1 MKNSMETN
9 IEFGDQEE
17 TTEIPSMSLP
27 DLDEFLAGHSF
38 RIVYQ
43 TNNFFLPQ
51 IRNMLVHGDTPI
63 NLRPE
68 YQRRLRW
75 TNTQKSKLIESLLLN
90 IPVPPVFFYES
101 DAARYEVMDG
111 QQRLNAIYDFFSGG
125 IALTGLSL
133 LKPLNGLRYSD
144 CPPHIKRTFNRATIS
159 VIVLLMESEPE
170 RPSESQIS
178 TTDIRRLVFE
188 RLNTGGRKLNAQE
201 IRNALNPG
209 PLNQCILR
217 LSRMKKFTE
226 VFGIP
231 PYDKLD
237 EAECY
242 EDPARRKNNLYATMR
257 DCELV
262 LRVIALRDPD
272 NIRGSMR
279 SMLDRAMAKK
289 LRDEEI
295 DTLENDFIMQF
306 EFLCDLLGE
315 KPFTIKF
322 RESRKERISVALYD
336 AAMVALD
343 RVWDRRDEVRANG
356 AGVAERLEA
365 AKAEDD
371 KYELIVGRKN
381 TAEAVRDRIDLL
393 QMILLPG

>member
-1 MKNSMETN
+1 MEPK
-9 IEFGDQEE
+9 IEFGNQEE
-17 TTEIPSMSLP
+17 TTETLLSSPSDP
-27 DLDEFLAGHSF
+27 DEFLARHSF

-51 IRNMLVHGDTPI
+51 IRDMLAHRDAAI

-75 TNTQKSKLIESLLLN
+75 SKTDKSKLIESLLLN
-90 IPVPPVFFYES
+90 IPIPPVFFYES
-101 DAARYEVMDG
+101 GAAKYEVMDG
-111 QQRLNAIYDFFSGG
+111 QQRLNAIRDFFAGDF
-125 IALTGLSL
+125 ALTGLSVL
-133 LKPLNGLRYSD
+133 EPLNGLRYSM
-144 CPPHIKRTFNRATIS
+144 CPPRIKRTFDRATIS
-159 VIVLLMESEPE
+159 VIVLLMESKSE

-217 LSRMKKFTE
+217 LSRLKRFTE

-231 PYDKLD
+231 PYNEHD
-237 EAECY
+237 EAEYY
-242 EDPARRKNNLYATMR
+242 EDPVRRKNNTYATMR

-262 LRVIALRDPD
+262 LRVLALRDPK

-279 SMLDRAMAKK
+279 SMLDRAMAQR
-289 LRDEEI
+289 LSVEEAN
-295 DTLENDFIMQF
+295 TLNNDFSMQF
-306 EFLCDLLGE
+306 DFLCDLLGE
-315 KPFTIKF
+315 QPFTIKSREHG
-322 RESRKERISVALYD
+322 RESISAALYD
-336 AAMVALD
+336 AAMVALG
-343 RVWDRRDEVRANG
+343 RVWDRKDDVRSDKVGVMGRLKAAIDE
-356 AGVAERLEA
+356 E
-365 AKAEDD
+365 D

-381 TAEAVRDRIDLL
+381 TAEAVRARINLL
-393 QMILLPG
+393 EKILLPA